1 MINIQQNLKAIIKER
16 GLSYKEVAQKAGISS
31 QTMSNWLN
39 RNADMTF
46 IQITQIC
53 ESSGISLVD
62 AVSYPKKYIPVD
74 DINPACEECRRKD
87 EIIENLT
94 ELLRIYKTEA
104 KKTK

>member
-46 IQITQIC
+46 TQITQIC
-53 ESSGISLVD
+53 ESSGISVVD
-62 AVSYPKKYIPVD
+62 AV
-74 DINPACEECRRKD
+74 
-87 EIIENLT
+87 
-94 ELLRIYKTEA
+94 
-104 KKTK
+104 